1 VPTKEQIKQHWET
14 ETAGVRY
21 GEGEDTEGFYRSI
34 EHARYLLEPYVPF
47 FAQFDDYAGKRVL
60 EVGIGGGVDFSQ
72 FVRHGALATGVD
84 LTQGGIGHTV
94 RRLNA
99 LSHRERTY
107 CLAQADAENLP
118 FKDNSFDLV
127 YSWGVMHHTPD
138 TERALAE
145 AFRVLRQGAHLKAMI
160 YHIPSWT
167 GWMLWVRYA
176 LLAGR
181 PLLKPRGCVYEQ
193 LEGGGTKAYTVT
205 EAEHMLDKSGFKIV
219 QITTKLGPGD
229 LLTIKASKKYQ
240 GLAYRLV
247 WTLYPRW
254 LVRVLGDRFGL
265 YLLIMAQKPLE
276 DSQQGRMGDS

>member
-1 VPTKEQIKQHWET
+1 MLTKEQVRKHWES

-21 GEGEDTEGFYRSI
+21 GEGEDTEGFYQSI
-34 EHARYLLEPYVPF
+34 EDARYLLEPYIPF
-47 FAQFDDYAGKRVL
+47 FAQFEGYGGKRVL
-60 EVGIGGGVDFSQ
+60 EIGMGGGVDFSR
-72 FVRHGALATGVD
+72 FVRYGAMATGVD
-84 LTQGGIGHTV
+84 LTQGGIAHTL

-107 CLAQADAENLP
+107 YLAQADAENLP

-145 AFRVLRQGAHLKAMI
+145 AFRVLRQGARLKVMI
-160 YHIPSWT
+160 YHTPSWT

-181 PLLKPRGCVYEQ
+181 PLLSPRRCVYEQ
-193 LEGGGTKAYTVT
+193 LESPGTKAYTVT
-205 EAEHMLDKSGFKIV
+205 EAEHMLEKLGFKCIRV
-219 QITTKLGPGD
+219 VTKLGPGD
-229 LLTIKASKKYQ
+229 LLTIKPSKRYQ

-247 WTLYPRW
+247 WTIYPRW
-254 LVRVLGDRFGL
+254 LVRLLGDRFGL
-265 YLLIMAQKPLE
+265 YLLIMAEKPV
-276 DSQQGRMGDS
+276 